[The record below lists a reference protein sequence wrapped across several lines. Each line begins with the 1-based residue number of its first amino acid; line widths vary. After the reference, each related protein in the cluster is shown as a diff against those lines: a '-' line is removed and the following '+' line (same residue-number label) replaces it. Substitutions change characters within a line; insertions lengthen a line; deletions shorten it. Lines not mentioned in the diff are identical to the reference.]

1 MSILQNIGD
10 FIGGGIRG
18 LGNLITGDSSS
29 SSFGTGAQSL
39 LGLGMMGY
47 GASQMANPSINQGYL
62 SSLNASLAP
71 LQASADKMGQL
82 ASSYEDPNSALN
94 QQMRNQ
100 LRAQNLDAFTDIAQ
114 RQRSMATGEYGTY
127 ADKAIDQ
134 SMLGDAISG
143 ALQAQSAQTSQNM
156 QQAAQLYR
164 QKALLDQALSQSM
177 LGNRMIAQQ
186 QAQFMPQ
193 YTSQTGAALLQNAL
207 MSGLN

>member
-1 MSILQNIGD
+1 
-10 FIGGGIRG
+10 
-18 LGNLITGDSSS
+18 
-29 SSFGTGAQSL
+29 
-39 LGLGMMGY
+39 
-47 GASQMANPSINQGYL
+47 
-62 SSLNASLAP
+62 
-71 LQASADKMGQL
+71 
-82 ASSYEDPNSALN
+82 
-94 QQMRNQ
+94 MRNQ